1 MLTKINQDKSLT
13 VGGEESPVDDGGR
26 NIAYEKENK
35 ASQNLTSVEAHITVD
50 LKNMNERLWE
60 EFLKWVKKKHIE
72 SEGIETT
79 TDRGEALRA

>member
-35 ASQNLTSVEAHITVD
+35 ASQNLTSVEARI
-50 LKNMNERLWE
+50 
-60 EFLKWVKKKHIE
+60 I
-72 SEGIETT
+72 
-79 TDRGEALRA
+79 

>member
-13 VGGEESPVDDGGR
+13 EGGEESPVDDGGR

-35 ASQNLTSVEAHITVD
+35 ASQNLTSVEDDITVV

-60 EFLKWVKKKHIE
+60 EFLKWVKKHIE